1 MPVSLKVKSLFFLG
15 LTKQTKWVYLDGLK
29 NELTRGT
36 MALDCGRVPID
47 SNKLDK
53 PICRFPVE
61 TLVGVPAIS
70 LVTIA
75 PRTCLQVNRSI
86 WCIYGIHC
94 KM

>member
-1 MPVSLKVKSLFFLG
+1 MPISQSEIALLPWVDKA
-15 LTKQTKWVYLDGLK
+15 KQEGVFRWRLRRTHA
-29 NELTRGT
+29 GT
-36 MALDCGRVPID
+36 MALDCDRVPND

-70 LVTIA
+70 LVTKA

-86 WCIYGIHC
+86 
-94 KM
+94 